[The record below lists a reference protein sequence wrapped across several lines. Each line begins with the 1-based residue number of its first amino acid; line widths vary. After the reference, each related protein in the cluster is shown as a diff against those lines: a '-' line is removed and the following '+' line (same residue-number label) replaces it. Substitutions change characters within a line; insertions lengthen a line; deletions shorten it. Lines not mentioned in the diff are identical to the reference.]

1 MEFVIGLLIVLLAL
15 FAAGY
20 FFRKKIYTE
29 IDRLESW
36 KIEILNRSI
45 VEEMSKIKHLKM
57 TGQTEEFFEKW
68 REEWDE
74 IVTAHMP
81 KVEELLY
88 DAEECA
94 DKYRFKKANQV
105 LIHIDDLLTAAES
118 NIEKILR
125 EISNLV
131 TSEEKSRE
139 EIEQVRERYSKSRKN
154 LLAYSHLYGEL
165 YDSLEADLDEI
176 WSGIKQ
182 FEEETE
188 GGNYITARK
197 VLLEQVR
204 NLERLQ
210 SYIDD
215 VPKLL
220 ADCKQTLPGQIA
232 KLKDGYREMKE
243 KGYKLEHIQ
252 IDKELENLSNQLKR
266 AEHVLMTEL
275 DIDEASAIL
284 QLIDENIQSVYQ
296 QLEGEVEAGQSVLS
310 KMPELII
317 AYDKL
322 KEEKEQTKAETELVK
337 ESYRLTA
344 GELGKQQAFE
354 KRIDEVGKLLASV
367 KDKLDAEHVAYSL
380 LVEEVASIEK
390 QIEEVKKDHADYREK
405 LQALRKEE
413 LQARE
418 TLSNLKKTISETAR
432 LLKISNIP
440 GIPSHIQEMLENAH
454 HHIQETVNQLNEIPL
469 NMEEAGAHLK
479 EAEDIVNRASRESEE
494 LVEQVMLIEKII
506 QFGNRF
512 RSQNHILSEQLKEA
526 ERRFYAYDYE
536 QSYEIAAAAV
546 EKAAPGAVKKIKA
559 DLSA

>member
-1 MEFVIGLLIVLLAL
+1 GSHM
-15 FAAGY
+15 
-20 FFRKKIYTE
+20 RKKIYAE

-88 DAEECA
+88 DAEENA

-105 LIHIDDLLTAAES
+105 LVHIDDLLTAAES
-118 NIEKILR
+118 SIEKILR
-125 EISNLV
+125 EISDLV

-165 YDSLEADLDEI
+165 YDSLEKDLDEI

-197 VLLEQVR
+197 VLLEQDR

-220 ADCKQTLPGQIA
+220 ADCKQTVPGQIA
-232 KLKDGYREMKE
+232 KLKDGYGEMKE

-252 IDKELENLSNQLKR
+252 LDKELENLSNQLKR

-322 KEEKEQTKAETELVK
+322 KEEKEHTKAETELVK

-354 KRIDEVGKLLASV
+354 KRLDEIGKLLSSV

-390 QIEEVKKDHADYREK
+390 QIEEVKKEHAEYREN

-432 LLKISNIP
+432 LLKTSNIP

-454 HHIQETVNQLNEIPL
+454 HHIQETVNQLNELPL

-479 EAEDIVNRASRESEE
+479 QAEDIVNRASRESEE
-494 LVEQVMLIEKII
+494 LVEQVILIEKII

-526 ERRFYAYDYE
+526 ERRFYAFDYDD
-536 QSYEIAAAAV
+536 SYEIAAAAV
-546 EKAAPGAVKKIKA
+546 EKAAPGAVEKIKA
-559 DLSA
+559 DISA